1 MDAVIPH
8 ETILQNRTRFR
19 LQFSAHVVGFTMPS
33 CRRAVN
39 SSEILNISRH
49 HESARWLIEVLID
62 EQLSGMKLNAEHF
75 LSHVLIVF
83 ESKRHENGENTI
95 VAKGVKDTNVDMFLR
110 MRWVVILLL
119 LLFVVFYLQL
129 TLINLLICKSMKIK
143 KEHEKTQFS

>member
-8 ETILQNRTRFR
+8 ETILLNRTRFR
-19 LQFSAHVVGFTMPS
+19 LQYSAHVEGFTMPS
-33 CRRAVN
+33 LEPGG

-110 MRWVVILLL
+110 MGWVVILLL

-143 KEHEKTQFS
+143 KEHVKNPV